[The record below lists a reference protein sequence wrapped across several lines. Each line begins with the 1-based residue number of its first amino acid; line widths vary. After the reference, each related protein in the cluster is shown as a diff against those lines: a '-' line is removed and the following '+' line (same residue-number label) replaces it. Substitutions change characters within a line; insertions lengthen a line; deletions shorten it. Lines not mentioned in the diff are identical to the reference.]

1 MYIILMHEQSG
12 FYLIIRRR
20 KERTEKM
27 ETNIQNKIEAILSGR
42 LKYTSSNLAF
52 NMLIS
57 KLQKKVKADPGCIK
71 ACVEEVDAFVAKYPI
86 VAKVD
91 FINISAL

>member
-1 MYIILMHEQSG
+1 MNEIVRGKIERILMGE
-12 FYLIIRRR
+12 
-20 KERTEKM
+20 
-27 ETNIQNKIEAILSGR
+27 

-57 KLQKKVKADPGCIK
+57 KMQKRLKADPSSME
-71 ACVEEVDAFVAKYPI
+71 ACMKDMDEFLAKYPI

-91 FINISAL
+91 LANIAVL